1 MTAPMTVAWIIV
13 AILCTWLVMSCFYDI
28 RSHKQQKRI
37 AKLEK
42 DLALADFKLSRRDAV
57 REQFEKECG

>member
-1 MTAPMTVAWIIV
+1 MTIPMTAAWIIV
-13 AILCTWLVMSCFYDI
+13 AILCTWFVMSCFYDI

-42 DLALADFKLSRRDAV
+42 DLALADFKLNRRDV
-57 REQFEKECG
+57 VKDEKQ